1 MRKAIDKCWCL
12 PQGYSSKTAILLVA
26 HGSHRHLP
34 EARMSRW
41 VYRITLPDRHFSHLD
56 WMLRAGSNIW
66 SILR

>member
-1 MRKAIDKCWCL
+1 
-12 PQGYSSKTAILLVA
+12 
-26 HGSHRHLP
+26 
-34 EARMSRW
+34 MSRW